1 MSVEIF
7 GQMPDGRVVEKV
19 TIAGGGLAASVLT
32 YGAVLQDLR
41 LGGHDKSLVLGFTEL
56 EPYLT
61 SSPYFGAIVGRYANR
76 IRDGHLPLEGK
87 VYQLDRNFLGKHTLH
102 GGTMGTSALLWH
114 LDAVEANAVRLSVR
128 LADGDM
134 GFPGAMDIS
143 VSYRLLDDG
152 VMDLVMEAQCDAPSL
167 CNLAHHSYFNL
178 DGGETILDH
187 LLKVDAEQYLPVDDG
202 LIPTGEV
209 APVDGTRFDFR
220 SERVIGLDGTEPG
233 LDHNLCLKPGE
244 GALRPV
250 ACLSSTQSGVAMD
263 VSTTEPGLQV
273 YDGSMLAVQEP
284 GHGGRTMGAYAGMA
298 LEPQIWPDSIH
309 HAHFPQAI
317 LHPGETYR
325 QRSQF
330 RFCKG

>member
-202 LIPTGEV
+202 LIRQV
-209 APVDGTRFDFR
+209 RWHR
-220 SERVIGLDGTEPG
+220 LMEPG
-233 LDHNLCLKPGE
+233 LISARKGSSDWMAPNPDLTTIFASSRGRVPCAPSLVFPARSLASRWMSAQPSRVSRFMTVRCWPFRSPAMAGAPWGHMPGW
-244 GALRPV
+244 L
-250 ACLSSTQSGVAMD
+250 
-263 VSTTEPGLQV
+263 
-273 YDGSMLAVQEP
+273 
-284 GHGGRTMGAYAGMA
+284 
-298 LEPQIWPDSIH
+298 
-309 HAHFPQAI
+309 
-317 LHPGETYR
+317 
-325 QRSQF
+325 
-330 RFCKG
+330 